1 MAAPKCWFKYLA
13 MTRFVLALILGA
25 AALTACSIFASNDT
39 FGESWKGEQIERLER
54 QWKQQG
60 AMTSNLD
67 GTKEYRFDIFHG
79 GCTYY
84 FTTDPTGK
92 IIAYRYDARGWGAC
106 KPIG

>member
-1 MAAPKCWFKYLA
+1 

-25 AALTACSIFASNDT
+25 AALAACSLFVGNDY
-39 FGESWKGEQIERLER
+39 FGEAWKGHQIDELQS

-60 AMTSNLD
+60 AMSSNLN
-67 GTKEYRFDIFHG
+67 GTNEYRFDIFHG

-84 FTTDPTGK
+84 FTTDSTGK